1 MTEYK
6 KIIETIDT
14 KITEIKNSTFVG
26 AICVVIYLAI
36 IVVSIIAFAVLP
48 PQLISTYLNQGKDEG
63 LIAITW
69 WLFWCCVLF
78 VMMNFRTP
86 ETDADKKN
94 CEE

>member
-1 MTEYK
+1 MSEYK
-6 KIIETIDT
+6 KIFEIIDS

-36 IVVSIIAFAVLP
+36 IVASIIAFAVLP
-48 PQLISTYLNQGKDEG
+48 PIWISTYLNQGKDEG
-63 LIAITW
+63 LIALTW
-69 WLFWCCVLF
+69 WSFWIAVLF

-86 ETDADKKN
+86 VTDADKKN